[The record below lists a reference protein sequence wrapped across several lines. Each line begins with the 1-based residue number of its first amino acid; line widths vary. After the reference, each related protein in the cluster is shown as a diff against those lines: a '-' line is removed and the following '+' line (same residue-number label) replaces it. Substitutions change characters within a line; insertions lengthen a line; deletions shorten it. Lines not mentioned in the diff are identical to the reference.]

1 MPSLINKLP
10 WRELLRYG
18 TVTVVSYGFL
28 YFFTIALVEGLGW
41 TPSAAYAV
49 SLGLVYVGVYLSY
62 SLFVFQKSFTASTA
76 SRFLISLAFIWLMNN
91 SLFFIL
97 QRVVGLPYQLVIV
110 LNLIV
115 LGGVRFFIQ
124 RHYVFR

>member
-1 MPSLINKLP
+1 M
-10 WRELLRYG
+10 
-18 TVTVVSYGFL
+18 
-28 YFFTIALVEGLGW
+28 
-41 TPSAAYAV
+41 PSAAYAV
-49 SLGLVYVGVYLSY
+49 SLSLVYVGVYFSY

-76 SRFLISLAFIWLMNN
+76 LRFLISLVFIWAMNN

-97 QRVVGLPYQLVIV
+97 QQLAGLPYRLVIV
-110 LNLIV
+110 LNLII